1 LAVSQPLTPEPDRLT
16 SEEAGLVPQLLNP
29 EQVGAVTGQ
38 HPKTILAAFNRGDLA
53 GNTARSS
60 HRPFPSRRRPVVH
73 RRPSHVG
80 GGPVIRLLNTDD
92 IREDL
97 ELAVLEL
104 QDRFGVAPSS
114 IRRYVNSAIK
124 AKEDAD
130 GIRAINFL
138 RQRWARLQDQSAEG
152 SRPIGNDATS
162 PRTVAE
168 AEAGGV

>member
-29 EQVGAVTGQ
+29 EQVGAVIGHSIRRRSWRRSTEAISPGYGSV
-38 HPKTILAAFNRGDLA
+38 LAP
-53 GNTARSS
+53 SV
-60 HRPFPSRRRPVVH
+60 PSRRRPVVH